1 VFGILEN
8 ILSFEHIRL
17 VRYKSFKL
25 NLVLVK
31 VVELEKDDCKVNM
44 IQGM

>member
-1 VFGILEN
+1 MFGILEN

-17 VRYKSFKL
+17 VKYKSFRL

-31 VVELEKDDCKVNM
+31 VVELEKDDYKVNM